1 MKILVLDS
9 SGFIG
14 KGYDTAHK
22 LFGMRHFSNITLPKA
37 KSLVLISTFLLPFC
51 VWSLLLCGYR
61 AV

>member
-22 LFGMRHFSNITLPKA
+22 LFGIYAQKH
-37 KSLVLISTFLLPFC
+37 
-51 VWSLLLCGYR
+51 
-61 AV
+61 

>member
-22 LFGMRHFSNITLPKA
+22 LFGMRHFSNITLPKSQKLSA
-37 KSLVLISTFLLPFC
+37 NLYFFAPLLRLVIAF
-51 VWSLLLCGYR
+51 VWI
-61 AV
+61 